1 MDLVFL
7 SPEPIENVFRNQ
19 NSSSS
24 TSAPPPVP
32 PLIIGMVISTS
43 INNGIRSYQIRV
55 RSKYWA
61 SFVQYGVVEKSM
73 TSVLPG
79 SETRT
84 KE

>member
-7 SPEPIENVFRNQ
+7 SPEPIVDVFRKQ

-43 INNGIRSYQIRV
+43 INNGIRSYQIQV

-61 SFVQYGVVEKSM
+61 NFVQYGVVEKS
-73 TSVLPG
+73 TASALPG
-79 SETRT
+79 SETRA